1 MVTVRPATAGD
12 QAAIVHI
19 VRAAQ
24 INPMD
29 LKWPNFAV
37 AVEEDTGA
45 VVATGQIKRHGD
57 GSHELASIA
66 TLPAYQRR
74 GIAHQII
81 NYLMARHPAVLY
93 LTCLDTMAPFY
104 TQFGFRKIEP
114 AEMTPYFRRLKRMMS
129 TFGFLRDTGRQLVV
143 MKRS

>member
-1 MVTVRPATAGD
+1 MVTVRPATEGD
-12 QAAIVHI
+12 QADIVNI

-37 AVEEDTGA
+37 AVDEETGA

-66 TLPAYQRR
+66 TLPVYQRR
-74 GIAHQII
+74 GIAHQVID
-81 NYLMARHPAVLY
+81 YLMAQHPAVLY
-93 LTCLDTMAPFY
+93 LTCLDSMAPFY
-104 TQFGFRKIEP
+104 AQFGFLKIEP
-114 AEMTPYFRRLKRMMS
+114 AEMTPYFRRLKRIMS

>member
-1 MVTVRPATAGD
+1 MVTIRPATAGD
-12 QAAIVHI
+12 QAAIVAI

-37 AVEEDTGA
+37 AVDEDTGA
-45 VVATGQIKRHGD
+45 VVATGQIKKHGD

-66 TLPAYQRR
+66 TLPEYQRR
-74 GIAHQII
+74 GIAHQLIA
-81 NYLMARHPAVLY
+81 YLMGRHPAVLY
-93 LTCLDTMAPFY
+93 LTCLNTMASFY
-104 TQFGFRKIEP
+104 TQFGFLTIEQ
-114 AEMTPYFRRLKRMMS
+114 AEMTPYFRRLKRMMA
-129 TFGFLRDTGRQLVV
+129 TFGFLAGTGRKLVV

>member
-1 MVTVRPATAGD
+1 MVTIRPATAGD
-12 QAAIVHI
+12 QAAIVAI

-37 AVEEDTGA
+37 AVDRDTGA
-45 VVATGQIKRHGD
+45 VVATAQIKKHGD

-66 TLPAYQRR
+66 TLPDYQRR
-74 GIAHQII
+74 GIAHQLIE
-81 NYLMARHPAVLY
+81 YLLARHPAVLY

-104 TQFGFRKIEP
+104 VQFGFHAIEH
-114 AEMTPYFRRLKRMMS
+114 ADMTPYFRRLKRIMA
-129 TFGFLRDTGRQLVV
+129 TFSFLRDTGRQLVV